1 MAKRITK
8 IVLTGGPAAGKTTLV
23 SRVLK
28 EFKQEDGW
36 RVITIPET
44 ATELISGFGI
54 KPFDNCMSMLQFQDF
69 VVADQIHKEK
79 LALDAAQLVP
89 EDNILILYDRALM
102 DDKAY
107 VSDEEFAQVIA
118 RFDGRT
124 EERVLANY
132 DMVLHLITCAKGAEF
147 AYDLGNNARTE
158 SIEFAREMDDR
169 TLRAWSAHPNLRI
182 IDNDANFNNKIER
195 ALREIYRA
203 VGEVEPMAQKRKYL
217 IAMPDMA
224 AFSHKYRAAA
234 IDMTQTY
241 LALTNPNIERRVR
254 MQNSGAETLYFYTE
268 KHRMPNGEKWDTERP
283 ISQKQYEKYL
293 LERDTALSPVR
304 KTKYRFVFADRR
316 CEIDVYPFSAE
327 RAVLFQYGQSSAA
340 LPEEITVRGT
350 RITKTA
356 SWQLC
361 KSCENFW
368 FFRTS
373 AKKHTRP
380 VWSQKKSCPCGQLFS
395 NLCSLFG
402 DEGEQ
407 SDLTGALD
415 GLGQLT
421 LMHRAGTGGSA
432 GQDLR
437 TLGDEA
443 AQLGGVLIVDILAL
457 VNAELA
463 HLFAL
468 AVRAAGA
475 RGSVFA
481 FHSHG

>member
-69 VVADQIHKEK
+69 VVADQIHKEE

-169 TLRAWSAHPNLRI
+169 TLRAWSAHQNLRI

-224 AFSHKYRAAA
+224 AFSHKYRASA

-254 MQNSGAETLYFYTE
+254 MQKSGAETLYFYTE
-268 KHRMPNGEKWDTERP
+268 KHRMENGEKWDTERP

-340 LPEEITVRGT
+340 LPEEITVLREVTGDADYKN
-350 RITKTA
+350 RKLA
-356 SWQLC
+356 AL
-361 KSCENFW
+361 
-368 FFRTS
+368 
-373 AKKHTRP
+373 
-380 VWSQKKSCPCGQLFS
+380 QKL
-395 NLCSLFG
+395 
-402 DEGEQ
+402 
-407 SDLTGALD
+407 
-415 GLGQLT
+415 
-421 LMHRAGTGGSA
+421 
-432 GQDLR
+432 
-437 TLGDEA
+437 
-443 AQLGGVLIVDILAL
+443 
-457 VNAELA
+457 
-463 HLFAL
+463 
-468 AVRAAGA
+468 
-475 RGSVFA
+475 
-481 FHSHG
+481 

>member
-69 VVADQIHKEK
+69 VVGDQIHKEK

-147 AYDLGNNARTE
+147 AYDLANNARTE

-203 VGEVEPMAQKRKYL
+203 
-217 IAMPDMA
+217 
-224 AFSHKYRAAA
+224 AA

-254 MQNSGAETLYFYTE
+254 MQKSGAETLYFYTE
-268 KHRMPNGEKWDTERP
+268 KHRMENGEKWDTERP

-327 RAVLFQYGQSSAA
+327 KAVLFQYGQNSAA
-340 LPEEITVRGT
+340 LPEEITVLREVTGDADYKN
-350 RITKTA
+350 RKLA
-356 SWQLC
+356 AL
-361 KSCENFW
+361 
-368 FFRTS
+368 
-373 AKKHTRP
+373 
-380 VWSQKKSCPCGQLFS
+380 QKL
-395 NLCSLFG
+395 
-402 DEGEQ
+402 
-407 SDLTGALD
+407 
-415 GLGQLT
+415 
-421 LMHRAGTGGSA
+421 
-432 GQDLR
+432 
-437 TLGDEA
+437 
-443 AQLGGVLIVDILAL
+443 
-457 VNAELA
+457 
-463 HLFAL
+463 
-468 AVRAAGA
+468 
-475 RGSVFA
+475 
-481 FHSHG
+481 

>member
-69 VVADQIHKEK
+69 VVGDQIHKEK

-234 IDMTQTY
+234 IDMSRPPGRSSRSNTVTR
-241 LALTNPNIERRVR
+241 APRR
-254 MQNSGAETLYFYTE
+254 A
-268 KHRMPNGEKWDTERP
+268 
-283 ISQKQYEKYL
+283 
-293 LERDTALSPVR
+293 
-304 KTKYRFVFADRR
+304 
-316 CEIDVYPFSAE
+316 
-327 RAVLFQYGQSSAA
+327 SSHAA
-340 LPEEITVRGT
+340 
-350 RITKTA
+350 
-356 SWQLC
+356 
-361 KSCENFW
+361 
-368 FFRTS
+368 
-373 AKKHTRP
+373 TRP
-380 VWSQKKSCPCGQLFS
+380 AGPEPTTATVGASSPAGSKRRGPPFAHSWSLIAR
-395 NLCSLFG
+395 SL
-402 DEGEQ
+402 
-407 SDLTGALD
+407 S
-415 GLGQLT
+415 
-421 LMHRAGTGGSA
+421 
-432 GQDLR
+432 
-437 TLGDEA
+437 
-443 AQLGGVLIVDILAL
+443 
-457 VNAELA
+457 
-463 HLFAL
+463 
-468 AVRAAGA
+468 
-475 RGSVFA
+475 
-481 FHSHG
+481 